1 MQLLDQFFSS
11 PSEVDKSINFARHSL
26 ESRRADQA
34 YECDAAWQSWQSW
47 QSWQLGSPF
56 FSGDIQTKLSVV
68 EDFEA
73 QPG

>member
-1 MQLLDQFFSS
+1 MRLLDQFFSS

-34 YECDAAWQSWQSW
+34 YECDAAWQSWQ
-47 QSWQLGSPF
+47 LGSPF